1 MLEYVY
7 QREVIMKTRI
17 NCLFS
22 IETLKDL
29 DRIIKDMQKREFKA
43 VTRPDVIRLAVEQFI
58 ERRLEK

>member
-1 MLEYVY
+1 
-7 QREVIMKTRI
+7 MKTRI